1 MNLMPTPLLVGL
13 LIASACGGS
22 LPAPVPPMPEPV
34 ADPLAKPVTEPVTE
48 PVADPTAPREL
59 SSTGAETRTVKVGAS
74 FTINLE
80 SNPTTGYGWAVKA
93 APDAKI
99 VKLADQ
105 YTPARHAAGITGSGG
120 THAWTFTGVG
130 AGTVTVVLG
139 YAQPW
144 VKDVAPAFTHTVT
157 VTVN

>member
-1 MNLMPTPLLVGL
+1 MRTPLLVGL
-13 LIASACGGS
+13 LFASACGGS
-22 LPAPVPPMPEPV
+22 SPPPVPPTP
-34 ADPLAKPVTEPVTE
+34 E
-48 PVADPTAPREL
+48 PVADPTAPGAPA
-59 SSTGAETRTVKVGAS
+59 STGDAETRTVKVGAS
-74 FTINLE
+74 FTIDLE
-80 SNPTTGYGWAVKA
+80 SNPTTGYGWAVEA

-105 YTPARHAAGITGSGG
+105 YTPARHAAGMVGSGG

-130 AGTVTVVLG
+130 AGTVTVVLR

-144 VKDVAPAFTHTVT
+144 NKDVAPAMTRTVT